1 MNFSLYKLATYYMQI
16 KITRLRDDV
25 EIPKYQTDGAAA
37 FDLASANEVIV
48 PPKTLKL
55 VPTGLVIG
63 TPPGYVLI
71 LASRSSLF
79 KKKGL
84 VLANGIGVI
93 DSDYAG
99 PEDQIFLA
107 VYNQLDTE
115 VKIEAGERIAQGMIV
130 PVVRAEFEEGETDQK
145 SRGGFGSTG

>member
-1 MNFSLYKLATYYMQI
+1 MLI

-25 EIPKYQTDGAAA
+25 EIPKYQTAGSAA
-37 FDLASANEVIV
+37 FDLASADEAVI
-48 PPKTLKL
+48 PAKGFQLL
-55 VPTGLVIG
+55 PTGLVIA
-63 TPPGYVLI
+63 TPPGHVLI

-84 VLANGIGVI
+84 VLANGIGVV

-99 PEDQIFLA
+99 PDDQIFLA
-107 VYNQLDTE
+107 VYNPTENE
-115 VKIEAGERIAQGMIV
+115 VKIEAHERIAQGMII
-130 PVVRAEFEEGETDQK
+130 PVLQAEFFEGDAEGA

>member
-1 MNFSLYKLATYYMQI
+1 MTLTMLIMKV
-16 KITRLRDDV
+16 KITRLREDV
-25 EIPKYQTDGAAA
+25 EIPKYQTAGSAA
-37 FDLASANEVIV
+37 FDLAGAEEVLI
-48 PPKTLKL
+48 PAKGFKL
-55 VPTGLVIG
+55 LPTGLVIG
-63 TPPGYVLI
+63 TPPGHVLI

-84 VLANGIGVI
+84 VLANGIGVV

-107 VYNQLDTE
+107 VYNPTEGE
-115 VKIEAGERIAQGMIV
+115 VKVEAHERIAQGMIM
-130 PVVRAEFEEGETDQK
+130 PVVQVDFEEGDAKGE

>member
-1 MNFSLYKLATYYMQI
+1 MQI
-16 KITRLRDDV
+16 KVTRLRDDV

-37 FDLASANEVIV
+37 FDLASADEITV
-48 PPKTLKL
+48 PPKSLKL

-63 TPPGYVLI
+63 TPPGHVLI

-84 VLANGIGVI
+84 VLANGIGVV
-93 DSDYAG
+93 DSDYTG

-107 VYNQLDTE
+107 VFNQMDIE
-115 VKIEAGERIAQGMIV
+115 VNIEAGERIAQGMIM
-130 PVVRAEFEEGETDQK
+130 PVVRAEFFEGEANGE

>member
-1 MNFSLYKLATYYMQI
+1 MNI

-25 EIPKYQTDGAAA
+25 EMPKYQTKGSAA
-37 FDLASANEVIV
+37 FDLASVEEALI
-48 PPKTLKL
+48 PAKGFKL
-55 VPTGLVIG
+55 LPTGLVIA
-63 TPPGYVLI
+63 TPPGHVLI

-84 VLANGIGVI
+84 VLANGIGVV

-107 VYNQLDTE
+107 VYNPMDDE
-115 VKIEAGERIAQGMIV
+115 VKVEAHERIAQGMIM
-130 PVVRAEFEEGETDQK
+130 PVVQAEFFEGDAEGEN
-145 SRGGFGSTG
+145 RGGFGSTG